1 LCRVPS
7 EWQFAQAWI
16 LDNGE
21 DELGAL
27 GGRDET
33 LRFLHAHGFERI
45 TVKLQDGQTE
55 VNQGIVLELN
65 RRAGELGLP
74 VRAGGW
80 SQNRLQAHDDAEKA
94 NGLRLREGATFWI
107 ATTEFEYKGDRPPP
121 GTTELTTAHEC
132 WLRMSAFL
140 DRWAQI
146 AAGFPLGIGYMP
158 NEPRGESFDWG
169 AVDRA
174 RARLCS
180 ECYPNEF
187 PHAPGQW
194 PDEAQDAVNARFGRQ
209 HRGAFHHPILG
220 FHLPDGAVDV
230 SADQYVES
238 LRKAQQIGFTV
249 GYSVYS
255 LHHLDDADWRTLAA
269 VNKPQGTPGAL
280 AWTS

>member
-1 LCRVPS
+1 VPT
-7 EWQFAQAWI
+7 EWQYAQAWI
-16 LDNGE
+16 LDNGD

-33 LRFLHAHGFERI
+33 LRFLHAHGFERL

-55 VNQGIVLELN
+55 INQGLVVELN

-80 SQNRLQAHDDAEKA
+80 SQNREQAHDDAEKA
-94 NGLRLREGATFWI
+94 NGLRLRENAAFWI
-107 ATTEFEYKGDRPPP
+107 ATTEFEYKGSRPPE
-121 GTTELTTAHEC
+121 GATDLTGDQQR

-146 AAGFPLGIGYMP
+146 AAGFPLAIAYMP
-158 NEPRGESFDWG
+158 NEPRGEAFDWG
-169 AVDRA
+169 AIDGA

-187 PHAPGQW
+187 PNAPGQW
-194 PDEAQDAVNARFGRQ
+194 PHEAQDAVNARFGQQ

-220 FHLPDGAVDV
+220 FHQPSGAVDV
-230 SADQYVES
+230 SADRYVES
-238 LRKAQQIGFTV
+238 MRRSQQIGFTV
-249 GYSVYS
+249 GYSVYA
-255 LHHLDDADWRTLAA
+255 LIHLDDADWRALAA
-269 VNKPQGTPGAL
+269 VNQPQDTPGAL